1 MPRISNDKAL
11 GKIHQYLQ
19 KLNELESVLYQKGEY
34 LIEEMHVSLRGFI
47 PLAFDDGKEKIKEF
61 DEYVNS
67 FIISVG
73 HVETPSEKQEN
84 YEQRLRETK
93 SFLTRWKDEL
103 ELTMDV
109 TFTKKN
115 TSEVNSTEV
124 FIVHGHDETA
134 KLELESLLTRLGL
147 QPIILHR
154 RPDMGRTIIE
164 KFEAESKGAQY
175 AFVLLTPDEE
185 YVLVDEETN
194 EKRKVKRARQNVV
207 LELGFFI
214 GSLGR
219 KRVCAIYKKGVDE
232 IPSDISG
239 VLYKSFTKSI
249 NELYEEIRKE
259 LKTAGYS
266 LSD

>member
-1 MPRISNDKAL
+1 LPRISNDKAL
-11 GKIHQYLQ
+11 SKIHQYLQ
-19 KLNELESVLYQKGEY
+19 KLDELESILYQKGEY

-67 FIISVG
+67 FITSLG

-103 ELTMDV
+103 ELTRDV
-109 TFTKKN
+109 IINEKN
-115 TSEVNSTEV
+115 TTKVNSKKV
-124 FIVHGHDETA
+124 FIVYGHDNTA
-134 KLELESLLTRLGL
+134 RLELEGLLIRLGL
-147 QPIILHR
+147 QPIILDR

-164 KFEAESKGAQY
+164 KFEAESKGVQY
-175 AFVLLTPDEE
+175 AFVLLTPDDE
-185 YVLVDEETN
+185 YVLIDEDTN
-194 EKRKVKRARQNVV
+194 EKKKVKRARQNVV
-207 LELGFFI
+207 FELGFFI
-214 GSLGR
+214 GFLER
-219 KRVCAIYKKGVDE
+219 DRVCAIIKKGVE
-232 IPSDISG
+232 IPSDVSG
-239 VLYKSFTKSI
+239 VLYKSFTNSI